1 MSVAESLRKTQ
12 DERAMPIE
20 LGASVQHGAS
30 TAHSLSFSGKAAD
43 FPLPIIDE
51 TAGAARIVP
60 ALTSE
65 WCAIMELFPD

>member
-1 MSVAESLRKTQ
+1 MNVAEALKKTQ
-12 DERAMPIE
+12 DVLAMPIA

-30 TAHSLSFSGKAAD
+30 TAHSLSFSDKAAD

-51 TAGAARIVP
+51 TAGAARIVT